1 MQEKKVRKIFN
12 SISFRYDVA
21 NYFISLGAERYWRL
35 KFLKMISGSEKK
47 VLDACCGTGY
57 STIGI
62 AGRIKNDAVIYGI
75 DFSGEMLEIARSKA
89 ERYLYYAGRGQNI
102 KIRFSEGDV
111 TCLDFE
117 DGLFDLITV
126 VFGIRNVK
134 DRKKAL
140 EEFHRVSSDKSRLL
154 IMEFN
159 YPQNKFIRNI
169 YDFYLNFVMSNLGAM
184 ITGNKEAYSYLAE
197 SIRNFTGVTDFCR
210 IIKDAG
216 WQILKVRSMTFG
228 VCTIYYAGK

>member
-21 NYFISLGAERYWRL
+21 NYFISLGVERYWRL